1 MNQLQI
7 VQCNP
12 LIIYKGSPYLQQQ
25 EMKKEFLTWLQSPGK
40 YYSLKNIV
48 TSDKT
53 QLGLL

>member
-12 LIIYKGSPYLQQQ
+12 LIIYKGSPHLQQQ